1 VSWALE
7 PEGGKV
13 IELQPPNSKLQI
25 NTNYSATLFLSLHR
39 ASPLP
44 SPKRLRA
51 GRPQRKAEGEGFG
64 NQNIMVSY
72 VKWISSSKQSLWRT
86 IGLFFILMGP
96 GIITSNVDNDAGGIT
111 TYSLAGAEY
120 GLKLVWSLIPIMIA
134 LIVIQEMCA
143 RMGVVTGKGLSDLIR
158 EKFGAKITFYL
169 VIGVFLTNMGNV
181 LSEFAGVAAGWEVF
195 GVNKFI
201 SVPISAFLVWLMV
214 VKGSYKSVEKVFLI
228 ACVFYI
234 SYIITGV
241 IVKPDWGNVF
251 DQFLHPR
258 LSFQPSEM
266 TMLIGIVGTTIAPW
280 MQFYLQASIVEKGIK
295 TEDYKFARFDVV
307 FGAIAVHIVAF
318 FIILVCAETLFKHGV
333 KIETAKDAA
342 LSLAPLAGKYCTY
355 LFAFGLI
362 NASLFAA
369 SILPLSTTYLI
380 CEGLGWE
387 AGIDKKFIEAPQFY
401 GFYSLIIF
409 LGAGIILYPSFPLI
423 PIMYFSQVLNGM
435 VLPFILIFMLLLIND
450 KKLMMNYTNGPVF
463 NIIAWVTSIVM
474 IALTLLLIIQML

>member
-1 VSWALE
+1 M
-7 PEGGKV
+7 
-13 IELQPPNSKLQI
+13 
-25 NTNYSATLFLSLHR
+25 TN
-39 ASPLP
+39 
-44 SPKRLRA
+44 
-51 GRPQRKAEGEGFG
+51 
-64 NQNIMVSY
+64 Y
-72 VKWISSSKQSLWRT
+72 VKWFSSSKRSLWRT

-120 GLKLVWSLIPIMIA
+120 GLKLIWSLIPIMIA
-134 LIVIQEMCA
+134 LIVVQEMCA

-169 VIGVFLTNMGNV
+169 MIGVFLTNMGNV
-181 LSEFAGVAAGWEVF
+181 LSEFAGVAAGMEVF

-201 SVPISAFLVWLMV
+201 SVPASAFLVWWMV
-214 VKGSYKSVEKVFLI
+214 VKGTYKSVEKAFLV

-234 SYIITGV
+234 SYIITGI

-251 DQFLHPR
+251 EQFTHPQ

-266 TMLIGIVGTTIAPW
+266 TMLIGVVGTTIAPW

-295 TEDYKFARFDVV
+295 IEDYKFARFDVV
-307 FGAIAVHIVAF
+307 MGAVVVHIVAF

-333 KIETAKDAA
+333 RIETAKDAA

-355 LFAFGLI
+355 LFAFGLV

-369 SILPLSTTYLI
+369 SILPLSTAYLI

-387 AGIDKKFIEAPQFY
+387 AGIDKKFVEAPQFY

-409 LGAGIILYPSFPLI
+409 LGAGIILYPNFPLI

-435 VLPFILIFMLLLIND
+435 VLPFVLIFMLLLIND
-450 KKLMMNYTNGPVF
+450 KKLMMSHTNGPIF
-463 NIIAWVTSIVM
+463 NVIAWVTSIVM
-474 IALTLLLIIQML
+474 IALTLILIVQML

>member
-1 VSWALE
+1 M
-7 PEGGKV
+7 
-13 IELQPPNSKLQI
+13 
-25 NTNYSATLFLSLHR
+25 TNYIKWVSASRH
-39 ASPLP
+39 
-44 SPKRLRA
+44 
-51 GRPQRKAEGEGFG
+51 
-64 NQNIMVSY
+64 
-72 VKWISSSKQSLWRT
+72 SLWRT
-86 IGLFFILMGP
+86 IGLFFVLMGP

-111 TYSLAGAEY
+111 TYSLAGAQF
-120 GLKLVWSLIPIMIA
+120 GLKLIWSLIPIMVA

-181 LSEFAGVAAGWEVF
+181 LSEFAGVAAGLEIF

-214 VKGSYKSVEKVFLI
+214 VKGSYKSVEKVFLV

-234 SYIITGV
+234 SYIVTGI
-241 IVKPDWGNVF
+241 IVKPNWDVVLE
-251 DQFLHPR
+251 QFLHPQ
-258 LSFQPSEM
+258 LSLHPSEM

-307 FGAIAVHIVAF
+307 MGAIAVHIVAF
-318 FIILVCAETLFKHGV
+318 FIILVCAETLFKNHV
-333 KIETAKDAA
+333 PIQTAKDAA
-342 LSLAPLAGKYCTY
+342 LSLEPLAGKYCTY

-387 AGIDKKFIEAPQFY
+387 AGIDKKFVEAPQFY

-409 LGAGIILYPSFPLI
+409 LGAGIILYPNFPLI

-435 VLPFILIFMLLLIND
+435 VLPFVLIFMLLLIND
-450 KKLMMNYTNGPVF
+450 KKLMMNYTNGPIF
-463 NIIAWVTSIVM
+463 NVIAWVTSIVM
-474 IALTLLLIIQML
+474 IALTLLLIIQMF

>member
-1 VSWALE
+1 M
-7 PEGGKV
+7 
-13 IELQPPNSKLQI
+13 
-25 NTNYSATLFLSLHR
+25 TNYIKWVSGS
-39 ASPLP
+39 
-44 SPKRLRA
+44 KR
-51 GRPQRKAEGEGFG
+51 
-64 NQNIMVSY
+64 
-72 VKWISSSKQSLWRT
+72 SLWRT
-86 IGLFFILMGP
+86 VGLFFILMGP

-111 TYSLAGAEY
+111 TYSLAGAEF
-120 GLKLVWSLIPIMIA
+120 GLKLIWSLIPIMIA

-169 VIGVFLTNMGNV
+169 MIGVFLTNMGNV
-181 LSEFAGVAAGWEVF
+181 LSEFAGVAAGMEVF

-201 SVPISAFLVWLMV
+201 SVPASAFLVWWMV
-214 VKGSYKSVEKVFLI
+214 VKGTYKSVEKAFLI

-234 SYIITGV
+234 SYIITGI
-241 IVKPDWGNVF
+241 IVKPDWGNVIE
-251 DQFLHPR
+251 QFSHPT
-258 LSFQPSEM
+258 LSLQPSEV
-266 TMLIGIVGTTIAPW
+266 TMLIGVVGTTIAPW

-295 TEDYKFARFDVV
+295 IEDYKFARFDVV
-307 FGAIAVHIVAF
+307 MGAVVVHIVAF
-318 FIILVCAETLFKHGV
+318 FIILVCAETLFKNGIR
-333 KIETAKDAA
+333 IETAKDAA
-342 LSLAPLAGKYCTY
+342 LSLAPLAGKYCAY
-355 LFAFGLI
+355 LFAFGLV

-387 AGIDKKFIEAPQFY
+387 AGIDKKFVEAPQFY

-409 LGAGIILYPSFPLI
+409 LGAGIILYPNFPLI

-450 KKLMMNYTNGPVF
+450 KKLMMNHTNGPLF

-474 IALTLLLIIQML
+474 IVLTLLLLIQMF